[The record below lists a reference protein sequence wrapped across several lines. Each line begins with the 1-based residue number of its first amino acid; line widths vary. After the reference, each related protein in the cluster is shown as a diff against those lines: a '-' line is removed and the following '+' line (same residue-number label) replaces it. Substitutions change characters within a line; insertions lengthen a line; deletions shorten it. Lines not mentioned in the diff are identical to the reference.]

1 MEAELRNRV
10 KSAPQAQG
18 YTFEDSG
25 DLMLSGGLGSLEVAG
40 VGPVHLPILS
50 PGPVVVPVKHPS
62 ILKRFKEFRLI
73 AQMNRADDV
82 WAGSIRL
89 RSARLEDRYME
100 AQQLGR
106 ETGVRC

>member
-1 MEAELRNRV
+1 MKNRV
-10 KSAPQAQG
+10 KNAPQAQG
-18 YTFEDSG
+18 YAFEDNG

-40 VGPVHLPILS
+40 VGPVQLPVLDFRPKS
-50 PGPVVVPVKHPS
+50 SVPKKRPS
-62 ILKRFKEFRLI
+62 ILERFKEFRLL
-73 AQMNRADDV
+73 ASMNRSDDV
-82 WAGSIRL
+82 WARSIRL